1 MRRTAFFS
9 KEICF
14 WHDPGPS
21 GPFDKPGGFIQ
32 PLPAAEHPETKRRIR
47 NLLDVSGLLEQL
59 QQPRSTP
66 ARREDLERFHTTR
79 YLDWLEA
86 ESAKGFGDGG
96 ECAPFRQDAYQI
108 ACHSAGLAIDALRAV
123 LKGEADNAYAL
134 TRPPS
139 HHAERDRGRGF
150 CLIGNIPVAI
160 ETARAEG
167 LVRRVAV
174 VDWDVHHGN
183 GTEQAFYDNG
193 EVLTISLHHANNY
206 PVDSGDASDRGEGAG
221 LGYNL
226 NVPLPPGC
234 GGGAYR
240 EVFERLV
247 LPALER
253 FQPELIVVACGFD
266 AAAFDPLGTMLLS
279 SADYAWMTG
288 QLLAAAER
296 LCGGRLVMTHEG
308 GYSEGYV
315 PFCAQAVRETLS
327 GISTEVRDPV
337 LEDLQRWGGQDL
349 QPHQKALIDS
359 LVPHL
364 DAIKAG

>member
-14 WHDPGPS
+14 WHDPGPC

-32 PLPAAEHPETKRRIR
+32 PLAPAEHPETKRRIR

-66 ARREDLERFHTTR
+66 ARMEDLARFHTQR
-79 YLDWLEA
+79 YLNWLQE
-86 ESAKGFGDGG
+86 ESKKNFGDAG
-96 ECAPFRQDAYQI
+96 ECAPFRQDAFEI
-108 ACHSAGLAIDALRAV
+108 ARHSAGLAIDAMRHV

-150 CLIGNIPVAI
+150 CLLGNIPVAI
-160 ETARAEG
+160 ETVRSQG
-167 LVRRVAV
+167 LAKRVAV

-183 GTEQAFYDNG
+183 GTEQAFYDNA
-193 EVLTISLHHANNY
+193 EVLTISLHHEHNY

-221 LGYNL
+221 FGYNL
-226 NVPLPPGC
+226 NIPLPPGC

-240 EVFERLV
+240 AAFEKLV

-253 FQPELIVVACGFD
+253 FQPDFIVVACGFD
-266 AAAFDPLGTMLLS
+266 AAAFDPLGTMLLT

-288 QLLAAAER
+288 QLLEVADR

-315 PFCAQAVRETLS
+315 PFCAQAVLETLS
-327 GISTEVRDPV
+327 GIKTEVVDPA
-337 LEDLQRWGGQDL
+337 LADISRWGGQNV
-349 QPHQKALIDS
+349 QPHQLALIES
-359 LVPHL
+359 LQGLL
-364 DAIKAG
+364 DDIKAG